1 MLGGIMKTLIDC
13 YVDVFRFALILE
25 KQPDFNHNY
34 QYVREKTTEVFEIAA
49 KAAESQGYSDSEC
62 DRALL
67 AVMVWFDEFIL
78 SSSLSYAKQWKDILL
93 QTQLFQTTS
102 GGDVFFNQL
111 EQMDKNE
118 NELRML
124 YLLCLRLG
132 FHGKYNKDNGVFL
145 NKTIANEEKSLPEYY
160 YLKLIDIS
168 HKLMRA
174 RKKSM
179 MKLILNRFINKKCS
193 ASIIVLLFF
202 LGYFMG

>member
-1 MLGGIMKTLIDC
+1 MKTLIDC

-34 QYVREKTTEVFEIAA
+34 QYVREKTTEVFERAA

-93 QTQLFQTTS
+93 QTQLFQTTT

-111 EQMDKNE
+111 EKIDKNE
-118 NELRML
+118 NELRMV

-132 FHGKYNKDNGVFL
+132 FHGKYNKDNDIFL
-145 NKTIANEEKSLPEYY
+145 DKTIANEEKCLPEYC
-160 YLKLIDIS
+160 YLKLVDIS
-168 HKLMRA
+168 HKLMCS
-174 RKKSM
+174 RKKSII
-179 MKLILNRFINKKCS
+179 KLILNRVINRRWS

-202 LGYFMG
+202 SVISWIEFF